1 MSQYETQE
9 YKLISSIDGLEI
21 RYYPSSI
28 IVKYTDD
35 ENMNRGF
42 NYLFRY
48 ISGANDLNKKIN
60 MTTPV
65 YKERGKKESSME
77 FVLPREFNYKYVPK
91 TN

>member
-28 IVKYTDD
+28 IVKCTDD
-35 ENMNRGF
+35 ENMNLGF

-48 ISGANDLNKKIN
+48 ISGANDLKKKQHDN
-60 MTTPV
+60 SSL
-65 YKERGKKESSME
+65 YGK
-77 FVLPREFNYKYVPK
+77 R
-91 TN
+91 